1 MKMTRNTLVTILL
14 LIVVAAVYRIIPN
27 RPAGFAP
34 QMAMALF
41 GGAIIG
47 DKKWA
52 FALPV
57 LSLLLSDALY
67 QLLYMS
73 GIIGFQGFYDGQW
86 ATYLC
91 FMGITVFGFLL
102 KKLNIKNIT
111 LFGIAGSVMFFTAS
125 NFFTWLGGGGF
136 ARPKTW
142 DGLIMCYN
150 DALLYYRDSGL
161 IHGFAGN
168 FILGDL
174 FFTFLLFG
182 GYYLVR
188 RYFFAPRVI

>member
-1 MKMTRNTLVTILL
+1 MKMTRNTLVTLL
-14 LIVVAAVYRIIPN
+14 LLVIVAAVYRIIPN

-41 GGAIIG
+41 GGALIS

-57 LSLLLSDALY
+57 LSLLLSDLLY
-67 QLLYMS
+67 QFLYLS
-73 GIIGFQGFYDGQW
+73 GAIGFAGFYSGQW

-102 KKLNIKNIT
+102 KRLSIKNII
-111 LFGIAGSVMFFTAS
+111 LFGIAGSVIFFITS

-142 DGLIMCYN
+142 EGLMMCYN
-150 DALLYYRDSGL
+150 DALLYYRNSGL

-168 FILGDL
+168 FIIGDL

-188 RYFFAPRVI
+188 KYFPVPRVI